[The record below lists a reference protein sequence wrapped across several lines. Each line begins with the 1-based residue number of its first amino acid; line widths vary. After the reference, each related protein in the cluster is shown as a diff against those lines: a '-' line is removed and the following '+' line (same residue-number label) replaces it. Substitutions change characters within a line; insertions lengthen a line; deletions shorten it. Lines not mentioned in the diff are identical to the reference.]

1 MVRSACAAL
10 CTGLICSLFGFVWT
24 LDVGT
29 SAVNGEERW
38 PQDAEDLSQ
47 CLSQQQSLQRKE
59 EEDIPQCLTM
69 YEQCTDASICCISP
83 SIHSCIH
90 ACMPASRSQ
99 RASKRIHKCMH
110 QGLITW
116 IDENCLKSEVRWIA
130 IFIHFHEFPHG
141 SVIDQSLAMYNPVS
155 ACQVAG
161 CLKNLVCVLNI
172 CVQYTCIMFE
182 AAWVSVVLL
191 PLLVRK
197 SRWSQEWCAGVYRQN
212 HCRDKTNFQ
221 MRHQVRHLETAT
233 AGIGCHLI
241 WQSHSLQ
248 MKASSLKLGCLPNT
262 WTTWEEKEAQD
273 PPGHLAVDE
282 PYQCGEAHTAPAKVE
297 DSWGLM
303 RTLMYCQFVTVC
315 SAGLFYS

>member
-1 MVRSACAAL
+1 MTWCDKL
-10 CTGLICSLFGFVWT
+10 LFVWT
-24 LDVGT
+24 FAPVPST
-29 SAVNGEERW
+29 TEERW
-38 PQDAEDLSQ
+38 SQDAEDLSQ

-59 EEDIPQCLTM
+59 EEDIPQCLRM
-69 YEQCTDASICCISP
+69 YEQCLDG
-83 SIHSCIH
+83 SIHLLYQSFHLSIH
-90 ACMPASRSQ
+90 P
-99 RASKRIHKCMH
+99 CMH
-110 QGLITW
+110 PDRKGQANGFTHVCAKGYLDWRLPEVHWTAISNPFWW
-116 IDENCLKSEVRWIA
+116 IPKWHCDWSKS
-130 IFIHFHEFPHG
+130 G
-141 SVIDQSLAMYNPVS
+141 PVS
-155 ACQVAG
+155 TCQVAG

-197 SRWSQEWCAGVYRQN
+197 GRWSQEWCSGVYRQN

-233 AGIGCHLI
+233 GGIGCHLI

-315 SAGLFYS
+315 SAGLFH